1 MLIKHCNTVRYEL
14 QEDTK
19 LREIIVLRSKFKSFK
34 SKIAQKLIGIM
45 SYFNCHQGECKDLKK
60 YQNLAVI
67 RLIELKSLVQRSV
80 SAQVKN
86 LNPTNTATI

>member
-34 SKIAQKLIGIM
+34 SKIAQKLSGIM
-45 SYFNCHQGECKDLKK
+45 SYFHCHRGDCKDLKK
-60 YQNLAVI
+60 SQSLAVI
-67 RLIELKSLVQRSV
+67 RLI
-80 SAQVKN
+80 
-86 LNPTNTATI
+86 